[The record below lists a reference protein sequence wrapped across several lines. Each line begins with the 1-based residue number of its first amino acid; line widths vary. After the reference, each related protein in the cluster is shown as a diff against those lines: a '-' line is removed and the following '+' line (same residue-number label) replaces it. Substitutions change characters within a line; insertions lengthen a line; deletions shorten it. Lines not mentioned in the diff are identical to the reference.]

1 MADPTKSRYLIG
13 STCWPVDLLH
23 WDPAMAGPALLG
35 VVVYHS
41 IWTHLN
47 DHGIRR
53 LILSHLLSLWKTRL
67 RVVEGGTERVPGVL
81 RLPTMVPTTR
91 TTSGELGVVAG
102 SPVVGSHPVARLGA
116 AGDRRLIAGV
126 GGLLRVVALP
136 GQEGTGYEKCLGLFS
151 TSNLL
156 SGEWWWWWRKKR
168 GRTERIR

>member
-1 MADPTKSRYLIG
+1 MADPTKSRSLIG

-23 WDPAMAGPALLG
+23 WDPAMAGPALLS

-41 IWTHLN
+41 IWT
-47 DHGIRR
+47 
-53 LILSHLLSLWKTRL
+53 HLLSLWKTRL
-67 RVVEGGTERVPGVL
+67 RVVGGGTERVPRVL

-151 TSNLL
+151 TSSLL
-156 SGEWWWWWRKKR
+156 SGKWWWWWRKKR